1 MKNSSE
7 INKILYLF
15 IYLFDDKKK
24 NDCIIHIKKHI
35 YIHIKLN
42 IQFIYN
48 IRLKNELGYLL
59 KMNKQIDLTQLH
71 I

>member
-1 MKNSSE
+1 MTD
-7 INKILYLF
+7 I
-15 IYLFDDKKK
+15 
-24 NDCIIHIKKHI
+24 KHI
-35 YIHIKLN
+35 CIHTKLN

-48 IRLKNELGYLL
+48 MRLKNELGYLL